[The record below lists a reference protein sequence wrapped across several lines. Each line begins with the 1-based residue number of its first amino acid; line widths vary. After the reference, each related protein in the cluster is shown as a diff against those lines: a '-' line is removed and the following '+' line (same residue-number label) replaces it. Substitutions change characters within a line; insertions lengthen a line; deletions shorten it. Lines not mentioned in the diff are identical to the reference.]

1 MPSKLSP
8 GNPSAFFR
16 HVSEDCCQFIR
27 INNSVEKGRKNMK
40 WKISLLRTR
49 KKLIGIVAV
58 AAVAAGGWYWY
69 SGAAQKQQ
77 DTVQPVAV
85 TRGTIEEVVTA
96 QGKLEPKQY
105 VDVGTQVSG
114 QLKKIHVDIGD
125 SVTKGQLLAEIDPR
139 VYQAQVEAGEARL
152 NSLRAQLNEQKA
164 QAVLA
169 EQNLKRNQ
177 NLIAVNA
184 VSQQALQETESQA
197 AVAKAQV
204 EAFVAQIQE
213 TESNLKASR
222 TNLGFTKIYAPVA
235 GTVTTLPTK
244 EGQTL
249 NANQSTPTVMQVA
262 NLDIMTVRAQVA
274 EADVNRLRENMP
286 GYFTTLGDSERR
298 WQGKVRQIQPSP
310 QIVNDVVLYDVLIDV
325 NNDGRKLMT
334 GMTTQVF
341 FVLGK
346 ADNALIVPAEVLT
359 RRAPKDDN
367 NKGQAY
373 RVVVTNGDKGREQR
387 VIHVGL
393 QTRTQAEV
401 TEGLQEGE
409 RIVLN
414 RPGGNPT
421 RPASTPQQGNNPR
434 PNSQRFNRGP
444 QL

>member
-1 MPSKLSP
+1 M
-8 GNPSAFFR
+8 
-16 HVSEDCCQFIR
+16 H
-27 INNSVEKGRKNMK
+27 
-40 WKISLLRTR
+40 WKRNLPKTG
-49 KKLIGIVAV
+49 KKLITIFAITVI
-58 AAVAAGGWYWY
+58 AAGSWYWY
-69 SGAAQKQQ
+69 SSAGQRQQ
-77 DTVQPVAV
+77 EDTLRPIAV

-105 VDVGTQVSG
+105 VDVGTQFSG
-114 QLKKIHVDIGD
+114 QLKKIHVEIEDK
-125 SVTKGQLLAEIDPR
+125 VTQGQLLAEIDPR

-152 NSLRAQLNEQKA
+152 NSLHAQLNEQKA

-197 AVAKAQV
+197 AVARAQV
-204 EAFVAQIQE
+204 DALLAQIKE

-222 TNLGFTKIYAPVA
+222 TNLGFTKIYAPMA
-235 GTVTTLPTK
+235 GTITTLPTK

-249 NANQSTPTVMQVA
+249 NANQTTPTVMQVA
-262 NLDIMTVRAQVA
+262 NLDMMTVRAQVA

-298 WQGKVRQIQPSP
+298 WQGTVRQIQPSP

-325 NNDGRKLMT
+325 KNENRRLMT

-346 ADNALIVPAEVLT
+346 AENAVIVPAEVLT
-359 RRAPKDDN
+359 RRSAKDDSD
-367 NKGQAY
+367 KGKAY
-373 RVVVTNGDKGREQR
+373 RVSVANGTGREQR
-387 VIHVGL
+387 LIHVGL
-393 QTRTQAEV
+393 QTRAHAEV
-401 TEGLQEGE
+401 TAGLNDGE
-409 RIVLN
+409 RIFVN
-414 RPGGNPT
+414 RPAAAANRNGN
-421 RPASTPQQGNNPR
+421 AQQQANNRGNA
-434 PNSQRFNRGP
+434 QRFNRGP

>member
-1 MPSKLSP
+1 M
-8 GNPSAFFR
+8 N
-16 HVSEDCCQFIR
+16 
-27 INNSVEKGRKNMK
+27 
-40 WKISLLRTR
+40 WKICLTKPH
-49 KKLIGIVAV
+49 KKLIGILAVAV
-58 AAVAAGGWYWY
+58 AGAVGWYWY
-69 SGAAQKQQ
+69 SSAAQKQSQ
-77 DTVQPVAV
+77 ETGQAVAV
-85 TRGTIEEVVTA
+85 TRGTVEEVVTS
-96 QGKLEPKQY
+96 QGKLEAKQY

-114 QLKKIHVDIGD
+114 QLKAIHVDIGD
-125 SVTKGQLLAEIDPR
+125 TVAKGQLLAEIDPR
-139 VYQAQVEAGEARL
+139 VYQAQVEAGEAKL

-204 EAFVAQIQE
+204 DSIAAQIQE

-222 TNLGFTKIYAPVA
+222 TNLSYTKIYAPMA

-249 NANQSTPTVMQVA
+249 NANQTAPTIMQVA
-262 NLDIMTVRAQVA
+262 NLDVMTVRAQVA
-274 EADVNRLRENMP
+274 EADVNRLKENMP
-286 GYFTTLGDSERR
+286 AYFTTLGDSERR

-325 NNDGRKLMT
+325 NNEGRKLMT

-346 ADNALIVPAEVLT
+346 ADNALIVPAEVLN

-367 NKGQAY
+367 DQGKAY
-373 RVVVTNGDKGREQR
+373 RILVANGEKRREQR
-387 VIHVGL
+387 IIHVGL
-393 QTRTQAEV
+393 QTRTQAAV
-401 TEGLQEGE
+401 TDGLQEGD

-414 RPGGNPT
+414 RRAGNAART
-421 RPASTPQQGNNPR
+421 ASNAQPATNAR
-434 PNSQRFNRGP
+434 PNPQRFNRGP

>member
-1 MPSKLSP
+1 
-8 GNPSAFFR
+8 
-16 HVSEDCCQFIR
+16 
-27 INNSVEKGRKNMK
+27 MK
-40 WKISLLRTR
+40 WKICLSKPR
-49 KKLIGIVAV
+49 KKLIGILAV
-58 AAVAAGGWYWY
+58 TVIAAFGWYWY
-69 SGAAQKQQ
+69 SSAAQKQQ
-77 DTVQPVAV
+77 QETVRPVAV
-85 TRGTIEEVVTA
+85 TRGTIEELVTA

-114 QLKKIHVDIGD
+114 QLKKIYVDIGD
-125 SVTKGQLLAEIDPR
+125 TVSKGQLLAEIDPR
-139 VYQAQVEAGEARL
+139 VYQAQVEAGEAKL

-204 EAFVAQIQE
+204 DAFVAQIQE

-222 TNLGFTKIYAPVA
+222 TNLGYTKIYAPVA

-249 NANQSTPTVMQVA
+249 NANQTAPTIMQIA
-262 NLDIMTVRAQVA
+262 NLDLMTVRAQVA
-274 EADVNRLRENMP
+274 EADVSRLKENMP

-325 NNDGRKLMT
+325 QNEGRRLMT

-346 ADNALIVPAEVLT
+346 AENAVIVPAEVLT
-359 RRAPKDDN
+359 RRAPREDN
-367 NKGQAY
+367 EKGKAY
-373 RVVVTNGDKGREQR
+373 RISVANSEKAEQR
-387 VIHVGL
+387 TIHVGL

-401 TEGLQEGE
+401 TDGLQEGE
-409 RIVLN
+409 RIYLN
-414 RPGGNPT
+414 RPAGTANRTAGGQ
-421 RPASTPQQGNNPR
+421 QQGNNNNR
-434 PNSQRFNRGP
+434 ANTQRFNPGP
-444 QL
+444 RL